1 MDNKEVNYVA
11 YYSMGLAGYEVGV
24 SDDGETAFY
33 RYINPGG
40 GKPYGQHAKIRYT
53 SKGRAYFLANGRRIH
68 LDQCLRKDI

>member
-33 RYINPGG
+33 RYINPSG
-40 GKPYGQHAKIRYT
+40 GKPYED
-53 SKGRAYFLANGRRIH
+53 SLPDF
-68 LDQCLRKDI
+68 